1 MSALLSREI
10 SRYQLRIERRLCLD
24 GLRPGV
30 FGSCTRKIGTIFRG
44 GGWTWRNAYTIEERH
59 MAIEMSGA
67 VFYANPE
74 DCEPVRELMA
84 GFGEHER
91 ESRDKYFYDNPK
103 DMFREL

>member
-1 MSALLSREI
+1 MLEWPGTGGVWVLYEKNWDDLSR
-10 SRYQLRIERRLCLD
+10 
-24 GLRPGV
+24 
-30 FGSCTRKIGTIFRG
+30 
-44 GGWTWRNAYTIEERH
+44 GGWTWRNAYTMEERH

>member
-1 MSALLSREI
+1 
-10 SRYQLRIERRLCLD
+10 
-24 GLRPGV
+24 
-30 FGSCTRKIGTIFRG
+30 
-44 GGWTWRNAYTIEERH
+44 